1 VSPKFHCSLLLSFL
15 LCCALIS
22 EAAAS
27 EAEADAVSPEESRVC
42 VSGAGCPEA
51 PKTWVED
58 LTYSLKVPAH
68 SPQKAEPPKGERK
81 KRQMEYRQDVS
92 GMKALIESPE
102 WQQAVSDRRSFAML
116 ARNYTNRI
124 TCEGTIQD
132 VIYPR
137 TKGIELELKNQ
148 GHDLFLRV
156 GLEVP
161 ADITHYSVD
170 LNIICDGEVFQINA
184 AVDPEYPATNIE
196 LVLSGTSPQLRGHEN
211 SVLQAS
217 ALPHEEKIA
226 KIMRRVWK
234 GDLMEYWKA
243 RTENKNFGSGFVFR
257 QSVKTQIDSITAW
270 DFTAPPGLDIP
281 RLLAALTGKTSGEV
295 IAIGRVPLRTV
306 QRVVILTV
314 ERKKA

>member
-1 VSPKFHCSLLLSFL
+1 M
-15 LCCALIS
+15 
-22 EAAAS
+22 E
-27 EAEADAVSPEESRVC
+27 
-42 VSGAGCPEA
+42 
-51 PKTWVED
+51 T
-58 LTYSLKVPAH
+58 
-68 SPQKAEPPKGERK
+68 RK

-102 WQQAVSDRRSFAML
+102 WQQATSDRRSFAML

-132 VIYPR
+132 VIYPK

-161 ADITHYSVD
+161 AEITHYSVD

-184 AVDPEYPATNIE
+184 AIDPEYPATNIE
-196 LVLSGTSPQLRGHEN
+196 LVLSGASPQIRGHES
-211 SVLQAS
+211 SVLRAS

-226 KIMRRVWK
+226 KIMQRVWK
-234 GDLMEYWKA
+234 GDLLEYWKA
-243 RTENKNFGSGFVFR
+243 KIENKSFGSDFVFR

-270 DFTAPPGLDIP
+270 DFTAPLGLDIP

-295 IAIGRVPLRTV
+295 IAIGRVNLRNL

>member
-1 VSPKFHCSLLLSFL
+1 M
-15 LCCALIS
+15 
-22 EAAAS
+22 AS
-27 EAEADAVSPEESRVC
+27 EARADGLSPEETPAC
-42 VSGAGCPEA
+42 GSGAGCPEA
-51 PKTWVED
+51 PKTWVKD
-58 LTYSLKVPAH
+58 LADSLKVPDAH
-68 SPQKAEPPKGERK
+68 RPPKAEPSKTDRK

-102 WQQAVSDRRSFAML
+102 WQRAASDRRSFAML

-132 VIYPR
+132 VIYPK

-196 LVLSGTSPQLRGHEN
+196 LVLSGTSPQLRGHET

-217 ALPHEEKIA
+217 SLPHEEKIA
-226 KIMRRVWK
+226 KIMQRVWK

-243 RTENKNFGSGFVFR
+243 RTENKNFGSGVVFR
-257 QSVKTQIDSITAW
+257 QSVKTHIDSITAW
-270 DFTAPPGLDIP
+270 DFTAPLGLDIP
-281 RLLAALTGKTSGEV
+281 NLLAALTGKTSGEV
-295 IAIGRVPLRTV
+295 IAIGRVTLRTV